1 MFPSISVGPYLL
13 QTPGL
18 MLLIGIWVGT
28 FLAEKEADK
37 LSIPKDAI
45 SNLIFFSLIA
55 GLAGA
60 RLAFAL
66 RALEVYLSAPL
77 SLLALDATTLAPLE
91 GLLIGI
97 VVAVIIVQ
105 KKDLPERETLD
116 ALAPGLAVFMIAWA
130 ASNILSGD
138 AFGSPSNLPWAI
150 QLWGESRHPVQFYDL
165 ILALIT
171 LGLILRGGFEKL
183 GQGINFLVLLMLS
196 ALAHLITE
204 AFRGDSIIWFGSLRA
219 TQIISLVLMIGTLWL
234 IRVWS
239 KSSET
244 KPVIVPK

>member
-18 MLLIGIWVGT
+18 MLLIGVWVGT
-28 FLAEKEADK
+28 FFAEKEADK

-45 SNLIFFSLIA
+45 SNLIFYSLIA

-60 RLAFAL
+60 RLAFAF
-66 RALEVYLSAPL
+66 RAPGVYMSAPL
-77 SLLALDATTLAPLE
+77 SLLALDATTLAPME
-91 GLLIGI
+91 GLFIGI

-105 KKDLPERETLD
+105 KKDLPVRATLD

-138 AFGSPSNLPWAI
+138 AFGSQSDLPWAI

-165 ILALIT
+165 LLALIT
-171 LGLILRGGFEKL
+171 LGLILRGGFKRL
-183 GQGINFLVLLMLS
+183 GPGINFLGLISLT
-196 ALAHLITE
+196 ALARLITE
-204 AFRGDSIIWFGSLRA
+204 AFRGDSIIWFGSFRSAQL
-219 TQIISLVLMIGTLWL
+219 ISLLLLIGTLWF
-234 IRVWS
+234 IRDWS
-239 KSSET
+239 ESSDT
-244 KPVIVPK
+244 NAVIVSQ